1 MQAHNAIVELGKSLS
16 YTSEDA
22 GLCQGISVS
31 WMKALLI
38 GQGEVFK
45 ARIERIIHDR
55 EIIITQLRAVK
66 QKVIDKTKLTPDE
79 LELLE
84 IEPFYNSVFL
94 HQKPE
99 DFDGIFGNEVNTHD
113 DITFISSFTQSQAL
127 EEANGLD
134 EIYSQTNIYSNGEMN
149 EYFSSMAKT
158 INAIKPQLTEP
169 LCFILGSS
177 NHATSLSYDPKSKE
191 WTFMDINQ
199 WPPKIIHDTNELT
212 QYIRK
217 AEGYQSQTNTELS
230 CFTIRMFAKKGQSS
244 ANLKEVFQLNQ
255 KQAFNR
261 EHIYQ
266 LGTDDL
272 KTIVRG
278 GCSAEVIATSPML
291 PESVAINLA
300 CVAAGI
306 GITSVI
312 EAIAK
317 LPKGFELLNTPNG
330 EGDTPACLA
339 ALTGN
344 MPIIEA
350 IAKLPKGFELLN
362 TPNGEGDTPACLA
375 VLTGNMPIIEAIAK
389 SPKGYELLSTRNM
402 AENTPACIA
411 AMIGS
416 SSVIEAIAKLPQGF
430 ELLNTSNSKGETPA
444 HIAAMIGK
452 ASVIDVIAK
461 SPKGYE
467 LLSMRNMAGKTP
479 AHIAAMLGKAS
490 VIEAIAKSPKGY
502 ELLSTRNMAENTPA
516 CIAAMIGSS
525 SVIEAIAKLPQGFEL
540 LNTSN
545 SKGET
550 PAHIAAMIG
559 KASVIEVIAKSPKGY
574 ELLSTRNMAGDT
586 PACIAAMRNKA
597 SVIEAI
603 AKLPQGFELLSQAP
617 IDDVLRILT
626 CDVWENDGDGSKA
639 KTILD
644 GVISLHQAGTPYD
657 IEKLESILSAKPYV
671 SNTPFS

>member
-339 ALTGN
+339 
-344 MPIIEA
+344 
-350 IAKLPKGFELLN
+350 
-362 TPNGEGDTPACLA
+362 

-416 SSVIEAIAKLPQGF
+416 SSVIEAIAKSPQGF

-525 SVIEAIAKLPQGFEL
+525 SVIEAIAKSPQGFEL